1 MLGKARALSN
11 SVGAADR
18 VRFDGYLE
26 SIRDVERRLQ
36 TAEAQSARELPV
48 VPQPAAAPATFVEY
62 AKLMM
67 DLQVLA
73 YQADLTRVSTFML
86 AKELSGRS
94 YPEVG
99 VSEGH
104 HALSHHGDSPEKI
117 ALLAKV
123 NAHHTSM
130 LAYFLEKLQATP
142 DGDGSLLDH
151 TLLLYG
157 SGHGDPNKH
166 DPKELPII
174 VVGSDQ
180 LKGGQHYRFPHAQ
193 LANLHVSLLNTLG
206 MPVEK
211 FGDVNGRL
219 PLEPLSV

>member
-1 MLGKARALSN
+1 
-11 SVGAADR
+11 
-18 VRFDGYLE
+18 
-26 SIRDVERRLQ
+26 
-36 TAEAQSARELPV
+36 
-48 VPQPAAAPATFVEY
+48 
-62 AKLMM
+62 
-67 DLQVLA
+67 
-73 YQADLTRVSTFML
+73 
-86 AKELSGRS
+86 
-94 YPEVG
+94 
-99 VSEGH
+99 
-104 HALSHHGDSPEKI
+104 
-117 ALLAKV
+117 
-123 NAHHTSM
+123 M